1 MKAYQEGTPELK
13 KNETVVVGISVDDPK
28 TVAEFAE
35 AIKADYA
42 LCSDEQRKVSK
53 EYGVLDPGGR
63 VAQRTTFVVDPGG
76 VVQKIDQGAAALDP
90 AGVITFCGLKKK
102 P

>member
-1 MKAYQEGTPELK
+1 MKAYQEGAPELK
-13 KNETVVVGISVDDPK
+13 KSDTVVMGVSVDDPK

-42 LCSDEQRKVSK
+42 LLSDEQKQVSK
-53 EYGVLDPGGR
+53 SYGVLDPGGR
-63 VAQRTTFVVDPGG
+63 VAQRTTFVVDRDG

-90 AGVITFCGLKKK
+90 AGVITFCSLKKK
-102 P
+102 H